1 MDNLHLARQEKMA
14 SLPSLEKKKKRISI
28 SKDNVENYKWRDWP
42 DSGMEVRKCR
52 VAFGNYVFSQI
63 QRKCEIH

>member
-1 MDNLHLARQEKMA
+1 MDNLHLAKQEKMA
-14 SLPSLEKKKKRISI
+14 SLPSVEKKNRISI

-52 VAFGNYVFSQI
+52 VAFGNYESSQI
-63 QRKCEIH
+63 QRKREIH